1 MYVAR
6 TRTIILLCIAGAWLW
21 PARGLA
27 DSPYELDLSVDL
39 PLLGLGGAGSLVA
52 LIEVPPPACLPACSP
67 DGINA
72 LDRSVLGNY
81 SQTAHDVADVMVL
94 GLVAAPALLDLADSG
109 GDGWVQDMTVY
120 TQALLL
126 TQALTQI
133 TKFAVRRTAPFAYDP
148 EVPQQALR
156 SRDAPRAFFS
166 GHTST
171 AFAATTTYTV
181 TYWLRHPDD
190 PLRWAVLTAGVALS
204 TAVALLKIEAGY
216 HFWTDVAAGA
226 LVGASIGTLVPLLH
240 TRQ

>member
-1 MYVAR
+1 MVIERAS
-6 TRTIILLCIAGAWLW
+6 LLLWVVIAGLS
-21 PARGLA
+21 PARALA

-39 PLLGLGGAGSLVA
+39 PVVGLGAAGSLVA
-52 LIEVPPPACLPACSP
+52 LIEVPPPACLPDCSP
-67 DGINA
+67 DDINA
-72 LDRSVLGNY
+72 LDRTVLGNY
-81 SQTAHDVADVMVL
+81 SETAHDVADVFVL
-94 GLVAAPALLDLADSG
+94 GLIAAPALLDLADSG
-109 GDGWVQDMTVY
+109 GDGWIEDMTVF
-120 TQALLL
+120 TQVLLL

-148 EVPQQALR
+148 EAPEEALQ

-171 AFAATTTYTV
+171 AFAATTAYSV

-190 PLRWAVLTAGVALS
+190 PLRWAVLGAGVALS

-240 TRQ
+240 ERER